1 MKRKIMACALVALF
15 ATPMLVSTLS
25 AQNTKEGQRQGSD
38 YSVKGEKLFK
48 QYCAAC
54 HGTDA
59 KGNGPA
65 ASSLK
70 KQPADL
76 TLIQKQGEKFPTQ
89 RVSTYIDGEK
99 DVPVH
104 GTRIMPVWGTIFRQT
119 KGELGQKGDVY
130 ALTRYVESV
139 QVNR

>member
-1 MKRKIMACALVALF
+1 MKRRIMACALVGLYAAL
-15 ATPMLVSTLS
+15 MLVSTLS
-25 AQNTKEGQRQGSD
+25 AQNTKEGQRQRSG
-38 YSVKGEKLFK
+38 YVVKGEKLFT

-54 HGTDA
+54 HGKDA

-70 KQPADL
+70 QQPADL
-76 TLIQKQGEKFPTQ
+76 TLIQKKGEKFPSD
-89 RVSTYIDGEK
+89 RVSTFIDGEK

-104 GTRIMPVWGTIFRQT
+104 GSRVMPVWGTIFRRT

-130 ALTRYVESV
+130 ALMRYVQSI

>member
-1 MKRKIMACALVALF
+1 MKIKIMVCALVGLCAAL
-15 ATPMLVSTLS
+15 MLVSTLS
-25 AQNTKEGQRQGSD
+25 AQTAKEGQRKDLG
-38 YSVKGEKLFK
+38 YAIKGGKLFK

-70 KQPADL
+70 KQPANL
-76 TLIQKQGEKFPTQ
+76 TLIQKKGEKFPIYRIATF
-89 RVSTYIDGEK
+89 IDGER
-99 DVPVH
+99 DIPVH
-104 GTRIMPVWGTIFRQT
+104 GSRVMPVWGTIFRRT
-119 KGELGQKGDVY
+119 KGELGQKADVY
-130 ALTRYVESV
+130 ALMRYVESI